1 MADNNYVENRDILQV
16 SDLGEEV
23 LVPIDIATRYNV
35 GSWSELERK
44 YLVAKNIFGVSGQ
57 FTVTPD
63 VTTGTGT
70 STDFTFNFIKVGSKA
85 ILSFF
90 SEVLEI
96 PVGEQIL
103 KIQIDL
109 TGTSAEP
116 AANFIGPY
124 SFTGSINQYDVNLG
138 TASILLANAAVLS
151 VNGTKKILVVLGTD
165 ALVSGSN
172 YQASI
177 GGTITITI

>member
-1 MADNNYVENRDILQV
+1 MAGRKLPVLPTLADFPESGDLLYVVDV
-16 SDLGEEV
+16 SD
-23 LVPIDIATRYNV
+23 T
-35 GSWSELERK
+35 SESPQGTSKQMQRGTL
-44 YLVAKNIFGVSGQ
+44 LDVGQ

-138 TASILLANAAVLS
+138 TASILLANAAVFS
-151 VNGTKKILVVLGTD
+151 VDGTKKISVVLGTD